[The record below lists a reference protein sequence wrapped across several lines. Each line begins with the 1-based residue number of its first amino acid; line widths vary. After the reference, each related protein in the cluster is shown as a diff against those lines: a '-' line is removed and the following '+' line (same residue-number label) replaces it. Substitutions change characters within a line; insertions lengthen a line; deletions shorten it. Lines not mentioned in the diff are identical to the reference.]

1 MLNWRIAVCMQATEE
16 NLKMLTEIGI
26 KAIEIPGSLQINPF
40 TVSKEDLRKMREL
53 SNSYGVSIVASNI
66 IYPSGFSH
74 TSNSD
79 RLRRRSIEY
88 TYRLAEAAS
97 EIGCPVLVWGSGKAR
112 SIPSDVSVEK
122 GFERNLEVLKTA
134 AKAGEEFDVR
144 FGIEPLPK
152 NETNFVNTVEEA
164 LKLIENINSE
174 FIGITADIRHM
185 IREEQDLMESLR
197 KAGRRII
204 HMHLADNNSRVPGR
218 GIIDF
223 SKLFQCFREIGY
235 KDAVSIEARFTDDPR
250 EELRFALE
258 VLAKSFSNV
267 S

>member
-1 MLNWRIAVCMQATEE
+1 
-16 NLKMLTEIGI
+16 
-26 KAIEIPGSLQINPF
+26 
-40 TVSKEDLRKMREL
+40 
-53 SNSYGVSIVASNI
+53 
-66 IYPSGFSH
+66 
-74 TSNSD
+74 
-79 RLRRRSIEY
+79 
-88 TYRLAEAAS
+88 
-97 EIGCPVLVWGSGKAR
+97 
-112 SIPSDVSVEK
+112 
-122 GFERNLEVLKTA
+122 
-134 AKAGEEFDVR
+134 
-144 FGIEPLPK
+144 
-152 NETNFVNTVEEA
+152 
-164 LKLIENINSE
+164 
-174 FIGITADIRHM
+174 
-185 IREEQDLMESLR
+185 MESLR